1 LYAKFRTN
9 PTDRYN
15 RKRIEKAVQDFSG
28 SVVSAQKAC
37 WQGRAETGS
46 MMIVGVLTAHLSMQG
61 VTSLKGKRS
70 IVKSVIGRL
79 KSRFNISISE
89 VDHQDSKTSAVI
101 GISIVSN
108 DTHFID
114 QQFDAI
120 INFMRNDGRFY
131 LGQIERETF
140 S

>member
-1 LYAKFRTN
+1 
-9 PTDRYN
+9 
-15 RKRIEKAVQDFSG
+15 
-28 SVVSAQKAC
+28 
-37 WQGRAETGS
+37 
-46 MMIVGVLTAHLSMQG
+46 MIVGVITAHLSMQG

-79 KSRFNISISE
+79 KSRFNVSIAE

-101 GISIVSN
+101 AMAIVSN
-108 DTHFID
+108 EARFIN
-114 QQFDAI
+114 QQFDAL

-131 LGQIERETF
+131 LGQVERETF

>member
-1 LYAKFRTN
+1 
-9 PTDRYN
+9 
-15 RKRIEKAVQDFSG
+15 
-28 SVVSAQKAC
+28 
-37 WQGRAETGS
+37 
-46 MMIVGVLTAHLSMQG
+46 MIVGVLTAHLSMQG
-61 VTSLKGKRS
+61 VASLKGKRS

-79 KSRFNISISE
+79 KSRFNVSISE

-101 GISIVSN
+101 AMAIVSN
-108 DTHFID
+108 DAQFID
-114 QQFDAI
+114 QQFDDL

>member
-1 LYAKFRTN
+1 
-9 PTDRYN
+9 
-15 RKRIEKAVQDFSG
+15 
-28 SVVSAQKAC
+28 
-37 WQGRAETGS
+37 
-46 MMIVGVLTAHLSMQG
+46 MIVGVLTAHLSMQG

-79 KSRFNISISE
+79 KSRFNILISE

-114 QQFDAI
+114 QQFDTI